1 MSNTTA
7 VTVGLDVHARS
18 VRLAALRD
26 DELLEE
32 RTLPYD
38 HTAIERA
45 IGRWPGA
52 RACYEAGP
60 TGYGLQRHLA
70 AAGIE
75 CAVVAPALV
84 PKRPGDR
91 VKTDARDARAL
102 ARLHQGGLLETVWV
116 PEPEIEAARDLIRA
130 REDARIDRMRDRH
143 RLSKFCLRNGLLL
156 PGQSWGVRRRAWLS
170 EQSFEHPARQRAFET
185 YCHATDLVDARIQ
198 ALEAEIGQVAIE
210 GPWSSLVARLRCLR
224 GIDTLSALGLAV
236 EIGDFHRFKGAEKF
250 MGFVGLVPSEYSS
263 GEKRA
268 QGSITKVGNAHAR
281 RLLVEAAWHSRRQPK
296 VGYELARRQRGAD
309 PAVIER
315 SWRAQKRL
323 HRRWGRMAAR
333 GKPHQKIV
341 VACAR
346 ELAGFVWA
354 IATEQPLHTTS

>member
-1 MSNTTA
+1 MSNITA

-60 TGYGLQRHLA
+60 TGYGLQRHLS

-75 CAVVAPALV
+75 CSVVAPALV

-116 PEPEIEAARDLIRA
+116 PEPEVEAARDLIRA

-156 PGQSWGVRRRAWLS
+156 PGQSWGVRRRDWLS
-170 EQSFEHPARQRAFET
+170 RQSFEHPARQRAFET
-185 YCHATDLVDARIQ
+185 YCHTTDLVDARIQ
-198 ALEAEIGQVAIE
+198 ALEAEIGQV
-210 GPWSSLVARLRCLR
+210 
-224 GIDTLSALGLAV
+224 GLAV

-315 SWRAQKRL
+315 SWRAQQRL
-323 HRRWGRMAAR
+323 YRRWRRMAAR
-333 GKPHQKIV
+333 GKPRQKIV

>member
-1 MSNTTA
+1 MSNPTP

-45 IGRWPGA
+45 IARWPAA
-52 RACYEAGP
+52 RSCYEAGP
-60 TGYGLQRHLA
+60 TGYGLQRHLT

-75 CAVVAPALV
+75 CSVVAPALV

-91 VKTDARDARAL
+91 VKTDSRDARAL
-102 ARLHQGGLLETVWV
+102 ARLHQGGLLEAIWV
-116 PEPEIEAARDLIRA
+116 PDPETEAARDLVRA

-143 RLSKFCLRNGLLL
+143 RLSKFCLRNGLIL
-156 PGQSWGVRRRAWLS
+156 PGRSWGVTRRKWLS
-170 EQSFEHPARQRAFET
+170 QQSFEHPARQRAFET
-185 YCHATDLVDARIQ
+185 YCHSVDLLDARIE
-198 ALEAEIGQVAIE
+198 ALEAEIREVAVE
-210 GPWSSLVARLRCLR
+210 GPWASLVARLRCLR
-224 GIDTLSALGLAV
+224 GIDTLSALSLAV
-236 EIGDFHRFKGAEKF
+236 EIGDFSRFRGAEKF
-250 MGFVGLVPSEYSS
+250 MGFVGLVPSEHSS

-268 QGSITKVGNAHAR
+268 QGSITKVGNTHVR
-281 RLLVEAAWHSRRQPK
+281 RLLVEAAWHSRRRPK

-315 SWRAQKRL
+315 AWRAQLRL
-323 HRRWGRMAAR
+323 HRHWRRMAAR
-333 GKPHQKIV
+333 GKPQQKIV

-354 IATEQPLHTTS
+354 IATKQPLRGA